1 MFKWLKKKAA
11 PRIEEFDM
19 VAPIKGKVVSLEEVP
34 DPAFSTKAMG
44 DGIAIHPSEGRV
56 TAPFAGKVAHV
67 MEKSKHALIIE
78 HESGVQVLIHV
89 GINTVSLKGQGFN
102 PHVQVGDSIK
112 AGQLLMEF
120 DLDAIQQGGLPVI
133 TPVIVPDGQEMI
145 SHVEI
150 LEGTSASPEVPV
162 LRVHLK
168 A

>member
-1 MFKWLKKKAA
+1 MFKWLKKKAT
-11 PRIEEFDM
+11 PRVEEFDIA
-19 VAPIKGKVVSLEEVP
+19 APIKGQIVSLAEVP

-44 DGIAIHPSEGRV
+44 DGIAIHPSEGKV
-56 TAPFAGKVAHV
+56 TAPFTGKVVHV
-67 MEKSKHALIIE
+67 MEKSKHALILE
-78 HESGVQVLIHV
+78 HECGVQVLVHV

-102 PHVQVGDSIK
+102 PYVQTGDNVK

-120 DLDAIQQGGLPVI
+120 DMDSIQQAELSLI

-150 LEGTSASPEVPV
+150 LQDSSVSPDAPV

-168 A
+168 G